1 MALLQIIFKL
11 LSIKAPHLNCE
22 KNWVKTVKNIFILFC
37 HDFAFAIK
45 SKSIYLVLFIPLF
58 VFSSEYLLDQSRSEV
73 VKFRIAIVVSD
84 IDSSLV
90 AQSLHQAEKM
100 VETIAVS
107 NESEGR
113 KLLGEHSVQG
123 VVVEVTPGSK
133 QISLIVL
140 RKDSI
145 ETLAIVQLFSQLQ
158 RAQEKNNPS
167 WISEIKSLRERS
179 LQSMTLTTWILMLVL
194 LVGFIILPAQVAEE
208 KEKKLILAL
217 LQTPIVE
224 SQWLISKILFG
235 IALSLG
241 AVILLMLLSQ
251 FVPKNQLACF
261 AFLFFG
267 SYCFSACGIF
277 LGLLCRHQAG
287 ARTLGFIF
295 YLPLLL
301 PSALSDY
308 SKKLTAVAPYLPS
321 YQFFSPLHDLLF
333 DEINLKALVFPMAYL
348 LILGSVLWGL
358 SYLLMRKRWLMNT

>member
-208 KEKKLILAL
+208 KRKKINFGFASNPYRRKPMADQQNPLWNCTEPGRGDPAHAVKSVCSEEPTCL
-217 LQTPIVE
+217 LRFPIFWE
-224 SQWLISKILFG
+224 
-235 IALSLG
+235 
-241 AVILLMLLSQ
+241 
-251 FVPKNQLACF
+251 
-261 AFLFFG
+261 
-267 SYCFSACGIF
+267 
-277 LGLLCRHQAG
+277 
-287 ARTLGFIF
+287 
-295 YLPLLL
+295 LLL
-301 PSALSDY
+301 
-308 SKKLTAVAPYLPS
+308 
-321 YQFFSPLHDLLF
+321 
-333 DEINLKALVFPMAYL
+333 
-348 LILGSVLWGL
+348 
-358 SYLLMRKRWLMNT
+358 